1 MESLF
6 TNGIGYTNK
15 AMEIENKISKAIQPI
30 IAKYIADGHLPREV
44 ALCALNA
51 AHDAV
56 VMEMLGVLHP
66 TK

>member
-15 AMEIENKISKAIQPI
+15 AGWIEIEISKAIQPLI
-30 IAKYIADGHLPREV
+30 KKFIDEGYAPREV

-56 VMEMLGVLHP
+56 MMEMLDVIHP
-66 TK
+66 R